1 VGFQA
6 LFRSVFKIISDDTDQ
21 MSRNTTRHDRTERT
35 NDDERTNGQNAGE
48 RTDTRR
54 RHHHPANTAEK
65 RRCAD
70 CRRDLVLSLFA
81 GDSPVCRECAT
92 EEGRR

>member
-1 VGFQA
+1 M
-6 LFRSVFKIISDDTDQ
+6 SKSPPTTDE
-21 MSRNTTRHDRTERT
+21 TTADETENRPTT
-35 NDDERTNGQNAGE
+35 NDETDTGE

-70 CRRDLVLSLFA
+70 CRRDLVLSPFPS
-81 GDSPVCRECAT
+81 GSDVCRDCAA
-92 EEGRR
+92 EEDRR